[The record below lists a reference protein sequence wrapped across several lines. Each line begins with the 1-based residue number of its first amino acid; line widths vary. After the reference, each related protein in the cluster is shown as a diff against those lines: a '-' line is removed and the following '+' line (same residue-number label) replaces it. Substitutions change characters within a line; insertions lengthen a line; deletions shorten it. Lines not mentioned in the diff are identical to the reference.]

1 MLCLWGQIFSRVI
14 LCTFFLFLLIYDGL
28 GFRGGVLVWVFG
40 VGFFSWWGF
49 GGLWCGA
56 FWVFWGW
63 GFLYKHKRIT
73 LGKMVLRQAWEPK
86 LFVVVTRGHY
96 LNPLKMVLAL
106 KLSLHCSMKM
116 RISQIRG
123 CQLGLSVKVTKD
135 NSSIGRNEK
144 LEKTEYKLN
153 QGVIYYSLIK
163 HWSKLS

>member
-1 MLCLWGQIFSRVI
+1 
-14 LCTFFLFLLIYDGL
+14 
-28 GFRGGVLVWVFG
+28 
-40 VGFFSWWGF
+40 
-49 GGLWCGA
+49 
-56 FWVFWGW
+56 
-63 GFLYKHKRIT
+63 
-73 LGKMVLRQAWEPK
+73 MVLRQAWDPK

-96 LNPLKMVLAL
+96 LNPFKMVLAL

-116 RISQIRG
+116 TISRIWE

-135 NSSIGRNEK
+135 NSSMGRNEK

>member
-1 MLCLWGQIFSRVI
+1 MRPYFFQGYSLY
-14 LCTFFLFLLIYDGL
+14 FFLIFAHLWWGLWWFRVSGWGIGL
-28 GFRGGVLVWVFG
+28 GFCGW
-40 VGFFSWWGF
+40 FFQLMGF

-116 RISQIRG
+116 TISQIWG
-123 CQLGLSVKVTKD
+123 CQLGLGVKVTKD
-135 NSSIGRNEK
+135 NRKKWKIGKDWR
-144 LEKTEYKLN
+144 
-153 QGVIYYSLIK
+153 
-163 HWSKLS
+163 